1 MHPSSSQ
8 SVTPSSGHT
17 DRVVVVFAADRAREA
32 EMVRE
37 QLAANWP
44 DSACPPA
51 VQSIALESGLSAL
64 GAAFAG
70 ARGAVV
76 LAPEGRLFPALRPLL
91 GVLEHA
97 NLGAIVHLA
106 SADSSAV
113 AACAVFHSLVPLPAD
128 APISAI
134 ASALFA
140 VVLRQR
146 HVVQLHAELEI
157 DRISTQAARRQME
170 LHEHETALAVMVQRT
185 VMPRT
190 TPFVP
195 GLQIG
200 TIFRPG
206 ASLSGDVFDI
216 VRLDAHH
223 TGFFLADACGHG
235 VAAAMLTMLIS
246 RLLPM
251 KEICANEYRIVPPGE
266 AMSRFNAEFARRKG
280 DLSTLITAIYAVID
294 TRTGLVTAAG
304 AGHPPVVITGPRGT
318 EALEDN
324 GPPIGV
330 YDEYDYPQI
339 SFTLGRDQ
347 TMLFYTDGFEVAYGR
362 ERAPDGHERYALQRY
377 LESFKSLG
385 LTRVSQG
392 MTGAVASLTRSLDVQ
407 HGSLHQIDDI
417 TLMAVALDNS
427 EEPQLE
433 DSTAG
438 DFIPREAR
446 IA

>member
-1 MHPSSSQ
+1 MHPDSKPLKHSG
-8 SVTPSSGHT
+8 GHT
-17 DRVVVVFAADRAREA
+17 DRVIVVFAAHRAAEA
-32 EMVRE
+32 ATVRE
-37 QLAANWP
+37 QLAAHWP
-44 DSACPPA
+44 DAACPPA
-51 VQSIALESGLSAL
+51 VEVIALESNVSAL
-64 GAAFAG
+64 GAAFVG
-70 ARGAVV
+70 IRGAVV

-91 GVLEHA
+91 SVLDHA
-97 NLGAIVHLA
+97 NLAAIVHLA
-106 SADSSAV
+106 SADASAV
-113 AACAVFHSLVPLPAD
+113 AACAVFHALVPLPAQ
-128 APISAI
+128 ATISAI

-140 VVLRQR
+140 IVLRQR
-146 HVVQLHAELEI
+146 NVVELHAELEI

-185 VMPRT
+185 VLPRT

-251 KEICANEYRIVPPGE
+251 KEICDNEYRIVPPGE
-266 AMSRFNAEFARRKG
+266 AMTRFNAEFARRKG
-280 DLSTLITAIYAVID
+280 DLITLITAIYGVID
-294 TRTGLVTAAG
+294 TRTGLVTVAG
-304 AGHPPVVITGPRGT
+304 AGHPPVVVTGPRGT

-339 SFTLGRDQ
+339 SFTLARDQ

-377 LESFKSLG
+377 LDGFKSLG
-385 LTRVSQG
+385 LTRLAEG
-392 MTGAVASLTRSLDVQ
+392 MTGAVAALSRSLDVQ
-407 HGSLHQIDDI
+407 DGSLHQIDDI
-417 TLMAVALDNS
+417 TLMAVALENP
-427 EEPQLE
+427 EESQVE
-433 DSTAG
+433 DASHS
-438 DFIPREAR
+438 DSIPREAR
-446 IA
+446 MI